1 MTKCHSWITALTLT
15 EKKTNFQMFPN
26 GSYMDA
32 VSKTV
37 FLKRFAA
44 MEKLLL
50 WQQML
55 TCLILLINLP

>member
-1 MTKCHSWITALTLT
+1 MNAREIW
-15 EKKTNFQMFPN
+15 F
-26 GSYMDA
+26 MDA

-37 FLKRFAA
+37 LLEIFAA

-55 TCLILLINLP
+55 TCLILLIDLP

>member
-1 MTKCHSWITALTLT
+1 
-15 EKKTNFQMFPN
+15 MFPN

-37 FLKRFAA
+37 FLKSFAA
-44 MEKLLL
+44 IEKLLL

-55 TCLILLINLP
+55 TCLILLIDFP